1 MKNKK
6 KLKYNNIKNA
16 VILFNSANCDYG
28 LCHKC
33 KRDCINK
40 KYLRIKNE

>member
-33 KRDCINK
+33 KEIA
-40 KYLRIKNE
+40 LIKNI